1 MVKRIVLFIGA
12 GITAAWMV
20 ARAGEPPREVH
31 VMDSIADQSLGEV
44 VVTGR
49 SARDRVSAVQIGAER
64 LELSRLASTPAL
76 FGENDIIKSISLM
89 PGVHSE
95 GEGAGGF
102 EVRGGTSAQN
112 LVTLDGATLYNP
124 THVMGIF
131 SSFNDNAIGRAT
143 LFKGPF
149 PASYGDATAA
159 VLETS
164 LAPGDMESFHG
175 VGTVGILAAKIKAEG
190 PVVSDRLSFAV
201 TARRSYVDMFL
212 KMIPQY
218 RDTEMNFY
226 DITAKLRWMP
236 RNGEIVDVAFIGGRD
251 NMGITDLMDMRDRK
265 SVV

>member
-175 VGTVGILAAKIKAEG
+175 VGTVGILAAKIKA
-190 PVVSDRLSFAV
+190 VIDSMV
-201 TARRSYVDMFL
+201 
-212 KMIPQY
+212 K
-218 RDTEMNFY
+218 
-226 DITAKLRWMP
+226 
-236 RNGEIVDVAFIGGRD
+236 
-251 NMGITDLMDMRDRK
+251 
-265 SVV
+265 

>member
-131 SSFNDNAIGRAT
+131 STFNDDALGRAT
-143 LFKGPF
+143 LYKGPI
-149 PASYGDATAA
+149 PASYGGAHFSRG
-159 VLETS
+159 LFPRRMETRRLPCSRHRWHRAIWS
-164 LAPGDMESFHG
+164 LSMGWE
-175 VGTVGILAAKIKAEG
+175 
-190 PVVSDRLSFAV
+190 
-201 TARRSYVDMFL
+201 
-212 KMIPQY
+212 
-218 RDTEMNFY
+218 
-226 DITAKLRWMP
+226 RWGYLPPKSRP
-236 RNGEIVDVAFIGGRD
+236 RGR
-251 NMGITDLMDMRDRK
+251 
-265 SVV
+265 